1 MHRVHAD
8 DSPEETLDPVGEA
21 GWAEFRELAHRMV
34 DDMLDHLS
42 GLSTQPAWR
51 PVPTEVRAALTQ
63 AVPRTGIGADAA
75 YREFL
80 RLIQPYP
87 NGNLHPR
94 FWGWVQGNGTPL
106 GMMADMLAA
115 GLNPHLGGFDQAP
128 AMVEHQVIGW
138 LAELLELPR
147 NASGLLVTGGS
158 MANILGVTVARY
170 AKLKAAGLD
179 VREHG
184 LQGEPGASS
193 VPRLVCYGSAETHGW
208 AQKAVELLGIGNT
221 GFRRIAVGPE
231 YRMDLTALTRAVAR
245 DRASGA
251 LPCCVIGTA
260 GTVNTGATDDLE
272 ELAEFC
278 REQKIWFHVD
288 GAFGAL
294 LKLSQSLSPIVRGLE
309 HADSVGFDLH
319 KWGYLPFECA
329 CILVRNPEL
338 HWEAFATSASYLA
351 EESRGVIAGG
361 LPFADR
367 GIDLTRGFKAL
378 KVWLSFLAHGS
389 DRYARLI
396 EQNVAQARYLT
407 QLVEADP
414 DLQLLAPTALNIV
427 CFRYAPAETRG
438 WELNDLNREIL
449 LRLQER
455 GVAVPSATVLGGQF
469 AIRCANVNHR
479 STRADF
485 RMLVEAVIEIGKELL
500 EEAEPE
506 SGRSPETVYQIQDK
520 AQHD

>member
-1 MHRVHAD
+1 
-8 DSPEETLDPVGEA
+8 
-21 GWAEFRELAHRMV
+21 
-34 DDMLDHLS
+34 
-42 GLSTQPAWR
+42 
-51 PVPTEVRAALTQ
+51 
-63 AVPRTGIGADAA
+63 
-75 YREFL
+75 
-80 RLIQPYP
+80 
-87 NGNLHPR
+87 
-94 FWGWVQGNGTPL
+94 
-106 GMMADMLAA
+106 
-115 GLNPHLGGFDQAP
+115 
-128 AMVEHQVIGW
+128 
-138 LAELLELPR
+138 
-147 NASGLLVTGGS
+147 
-158 MANILGVTVARY
+158 
-170 AKLKAAGLD
+170 
-179 VREHG
+179 
-184 LQGEPGASS
+184 
-193 VPRLVCYGSAETHGW
+193 
-208 AQKAVELLGIGNT
+208 
-221 GFRRIAVGPE
+221 
-231 YRMDLTALTRAVAR
+231 
-245 DRASGA
+245 
-251 LPCCVIGTA
+251 
-260 GTVNTGATDDLE
+260 
-272 ELAEFC
+272 
-278 REQKIWFHVD
+278 
-288 GAFGAL
+288 
-294 LKLSQSLSPIVRGLE
+294 
-309 HADSVGFDLH
+309 
-319 KWGYLPFECA
+319 LPFECA